1 MVGGTEKTGL
11 WSPSVKVVKAKSAKS
26 QGRRVCR
33 MCVTHARENRLRM
46 ALRLPSE
53 NAPMMDG
60 TKIGFSAPNREKHTV
75 LTSFNADFITFAP
88 FLPSI

>member
-1 MVGGTEKTGL
+1 
-11 WSPSVKVVKAKSAKS
+11 
-26 QGRRVCR
+26 
-33 MCVTHARENRLRM
+33 M
-46 ALRLPSE
+46 ALRLLSE

-60 TKIGFSAPNREKHTV
+60 TKIGFSAPNHEKHKA